1 MPPPP
6 INVED
11 GRAGPR
17 FWSSP
22 RPSLASNPVR
32 PLEHFGP
39 GGLAFIPS
47 ALYPRFFPGT
57 ASSTR
62 SCTCHGK
69 HSRVPGHLDA
79 RSEVGGSL
87 VSTCPT
93 SLFPLPYLSP
103 PPPFLILA
111 SLSLP
116 HLIPSSS
123 TFGHCRCLGLLVYA
137 TLCIISPTKRP
148 LISVDIYPYTPV
160 CNLSCHYPIR
170 RPSSTFGSPV
180 PLNAVPILCGQR
192 QRRRRRRPP
201 HTHAP
206 PPGP

>member
-1 MPPPP
+1 MPCRRRPSMWRMDVPGP
-6 INVED
+6 GF
-11 GRAGPR
+11 GRRLVPHWPR
-17 FWSSP
+17 TQFVLWNTLALGALPLFP
-22 RPSLASNPVR
+22 RPCTHVSFQLV
-32 PLEHFGP
+32 LV
-39 GGLAFIPS
+39 L
-47 ALYPRFFPGT
+47 
-57 ASSTR
+57 

-69 HSRVPGHLDA
+69 HRRVPGHLDA